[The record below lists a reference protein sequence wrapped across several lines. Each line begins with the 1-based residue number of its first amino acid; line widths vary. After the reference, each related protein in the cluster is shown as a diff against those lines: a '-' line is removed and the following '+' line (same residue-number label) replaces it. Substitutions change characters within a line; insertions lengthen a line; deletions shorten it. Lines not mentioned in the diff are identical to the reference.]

1 MVYAVFDYKVD
12 RFGWVAM
19 LKELVSC
26 SWKGFANVVV
36 DYGLAVKRLR
46 GVESREVKMLD
57 AIREV

>member
-12 RFGWVAM
+12 RSEWVAR

-36 DYGLAVKRLR
+36 DYVLAIKRLW
-46 GVESREVKMLD
+46 GVEFREIKMF
-57 AIREV
+57 AE